1 MIASHAVLAQK
12 AAPLA
17 LSAKAT
23 ASMLSMLT
31 LALIAVLVQANARSA
46 LLSRAEFKKV

>member
-12 AAPLA
+12 AALLA

-23 ASMLSMLT
+23 ASTLSTLT
-31 LALIAVLVQANARSA
+31 AALIAVLAQANARSA
-46 LLSRAEFKKV
+46 LLLRAEFKKV